1 MTYRLAH
8 IRAFIGEGNRVKVSV
23 RFQGRQMAY
32 QERGREVLNAMATQV
47 KDVAAVDQPPKMEG
61 REMSLLLI
69 PL

>member
-1 MTYRLAH
+1 
-8 IRAFIGEGNRVKVSV
+8 
-23 RFQGRQMAY
+23 
-32 QERGREVLNAMATQV
+32 MATQV